1 MLSIHDHLHCYDTKS
16 TADSSAQ
23 LDWLCN
29 VLWFWE
35 TVASRM
41 PVCVPDGSKLCYSC
55 RWSRDSTS
63 MRSCSSVTSGWQRS
77 AWHCSRR

>member
-35 TVASRM
+35 NCGQQNACLR
-41 PVCVPDGSKLCYSC
+41 
-55 RWSRDSTS
+55 
-63 MRSCSSVTSGWQRS
+63 
-77 AWHCSRR
+77 A